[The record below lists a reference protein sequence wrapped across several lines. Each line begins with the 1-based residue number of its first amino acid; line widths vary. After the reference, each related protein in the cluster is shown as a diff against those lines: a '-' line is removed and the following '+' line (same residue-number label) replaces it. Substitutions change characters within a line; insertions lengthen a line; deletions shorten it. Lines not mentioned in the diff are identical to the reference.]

1 MSWTGYVPKEV
12 LDRWYDDLTM
22 EKHIYEYGMGRKHNG
37 DDSHIIG
44 LFLKIDN
51 LQKDLVF
58 AREEIAN
65 QARYFNNALRII
77 KK

>member
-51 LQKDLVF
+51 L
-58 AREEIAN
+58 
-65 QARYFNNALRII
+65 
-77 KK
+77 